1 MTPEE
6 PAVRPVSRRVDAQ
19 RNRDKILA
27 AARAAFTDPDADA
40 SMADIARRANLGSA
54 TLYRNFADRRT
65 LLEALYSEEIAAICH
80 AAQTCD
86 GVTAGARL
94 HSWLRHFYGY
104 FLNKRV
110 LASELLNLTG
120 AENPVFREGFAL
132 VVGAADSLVRE
143 AHRSGELRN
152 DLDTEQI
159 LALVASI
166 ANIPGDPAFRTPILT
181 AALDALWT
189 PNAARRN
196 A

>member
-6 PAVRPVSRRVDAQ
+6 PTARAVSRRVDAQ
-19 RNRDKILA
+19 RNREKILA
-27 AARAAFTDPDADA
+27 AARAAFANPDADV
-40 SMADIARRANLGSA
+40 SMADIARRANIGSA

-65 LLEALYSEEIAAICH
+65 LLEALYSEEIAAICA

-86 GVTAGARL
+86 DVTAGARL

-110 LASELLNLTG
+110 LASELLELAG
-120 AENPVFREGFAL
+120 AESPVFREGFAL
-132 VVGAADSLVRE
+132 VLGAAERLVQD
-143 AHRSGELRN
+143 AHRSGELRD

-166 ANIPGDPAFRTPILT
+166 ANIPGDPVFRAPILT

-189 PNAARRN
+189 PTAAH
-196 A
+196 